1 MEYRIKD
8 KSLSP
13 SGKRKI
19 EWAESHM
26 PVLLSLQKKYG
37 DSKPLKNLIIGGCL
51 HVTKETAVLIKT
63 LHVAGAQ
70 IAWSGCNPLSTND
83 DIAASLVVDEGL
95 SIFASRGV
103 TTDEYYQDIYSVL
116 KYKPH
121 ITIDDGADL
130 TIEFHKSINEYG
142 DNIIGGTEETTTGV
156 MRLRALQRNKKL
168 KYPIIA
174 VNDAETKHD
183 FDNVYGTGQS
193 ALDGVIRATNILL
206 AGKTVVVAG
215 YGHVGKGIA
224 ARCNGHGA
232 SVIVTEVDP
241 INALKAKMDGYIVK
255 PMMDASSLGD
265 IFITSTGCKDVI
277 IKSHI
282 EKMKN
287 GTILANAGHFNVE
300 ISINDLK
307 DLSTSINSLNENVEQ
322 YTLNNGNKINLI
334 GEGRLVNLV
343 SAEGHPSE
351 VMDMSFANQ
360 FLSVLHLVENK
371 NNLESKIYEISRDQD
386 LSIALLKLNSIGVEI
401 DHLTENQNKYLH
413 DYGEGT

>member
-8 KSLSP
+8 KTLSS
-13 SGKRKI
+13 SGKKKI

-26 PVLLSLQKKYG
+26 PVLLSLQNKYK
-37 DSKPLKNLIIGGCL
+37 DSMPLKNLVIGGCL

-63 LHVAGAQ
+63 LHAVGAQ

-103 TTDEYYQDIYSVL
+103 TNEEYYDDIYSVL
-116 KYKPH
+116 KFKPH

-130 TIEFHKSINEYG
+130 TIEFHKVMDKYG
-142 DNIIGGTEETTTGV
+142 SNIVGGTEETTTGV
-156 MRLRALQRNKKL
+156 MRLRALERNQKL

-206 AGKTVVVAG
+206 TGKTVVVAG
-215 YGHVGKGIA
+215 YGHVGKGIS
-224 ARCNGHGA
+224 ARCSGHGA

-255 PMMDASSLGD
+255 PMMEASSLGD

-277 IKSHI
+277 TKSHF
-282 EKMKN
+282 ERMKN

-300 ISINDLK
+300 IAINDLK
-307 DLSTSINSLNENVEQ
+307 DLSASINNLNENVEQ
-322 YTLNNGNKINLI
+322 YVLNNGNKINLI

-343 SAEGHPSE
+343 AAEGHPSE

-360 FLSVLHLVENK
+360 FLSVLNLVKNK
-371 NNLESKIYEISRDQD
+371 HSFDNKIYDISREQDLNIARLKLESMDIKID
-386 LSIALLKLNSIGVEI
+386 N
-401 DHLTENQNKYLH
+401 LTDNQNKYLH